1 LAIHHLFLI
10 SLLLV
15 KKVDCFKSFRRREF
29 KLDFHCAGYAGKQPS
44 FLTIRF
50 VEAGYLSS
58 NSARRNGRNVN
69 PSPQFGQT
77 PCKRFSTQSAQNV
90 HSNEQIIAS
99 PESGGKSFPQH
110 SQKGRNSNISR
121 LLFDIS
127 HKSFLRALV
136 KALLQP
142 AFFNYLV

>member
-15 KKVDCFKSFRRREF
+15 KKVDCFKSFRRCEF
-29 KLDFHCAGYAGKQPS
+29 KLDFHYAGYACKQPFS
-44 FLTIRF
+44 LTTRL

-58 NSARRNGRNVN
+58 NSARRGGRGVN

-77 PCKRFSTQSAQNV
+77 PCKRFSTQSAQKV

-99 PESGGKSFPQH
+99 IESGGKSLAQH
-110 SQKGRNSNISR
+110 SHNGRSSNISL
-121 LLFDIS
+121 LLFY
-127 HKSFLRALV
+127 FL
-136 KALLQP
+136 
-142 AFFNYLV
+142 FS

>member
-29 KLDFHCAGYAGKQPS
+29 KLDFHDAGDDCKQPFS
-44 FLTIRF
+44 LTIRF

-58 NSARRNGRNVN
+58 NSARRGGRVVN

-77 PCKRFSTQSAQNV
+77 PCKSFSTQSAQNV

-99 PESGGKSFPQH
+99 PESGGKSLAQH
-110 SQKGRNSNISR
+110 SQKGRSSNISI
-121 LLFDIS
+121 LLFYFIVNS
-127 HKSFLRALV
+127 YFTTSV
-136 KALLQP
+136 KVCLQIGS
-142 AFFNYLV
+142 L

>member
-29 KLDFHCAGYAGKQPS
+29 KLDFHDAGDDCKQPFS
-44 FLTIRF
+44 LTIRF

-58 NSARRNGRNVN
+58 NSARRGGRVVN

-77 PCKRFSTQSAQNV
+77 PCKSFSTQSAQNV

-99 PESGGKSFPQH
+99 PESGGKSLAQH
-110 SQKGRNSNISR
+110 SQNGRSSNISL
-121 LLFDIS
+121 LLFY
-127 HKSFLRALV
+127 
-136 KALLQP
+136 LL
-142 AFFNYLV
+142 FC